1 MRNYLITLLP
11 LFSILGQ
18 SYSHNLKNIY
28 SNNQC
33 IQTLLNESNSLLHLQ
48 KAIFASGKIV
58 ESLSLFAETRCQKH
72 DCNSQDSKLSSK
84 EPFLSSFGS
93 HDACYKIPNYEYCT
107 IEVLH
112 QNLWYYG
119 ICLPKD
125 CEISI
130 YQDIQKLAQHY
141 NISPSSFLSF
151 HCGDTSYSWSV
162 GATLM
167 TVVCCIIFSLCIIAV
182 IIQQFK
188 IENSWIESFSLSK
201 NAQLLLAK
209 PRGDVL
215 DCLDG
220 IRTLSIFWVV
230 FGHTFIFETQDL
242 AFSNYT
248 DLLGINHQ
256 GWLASLPAQTLT
268 GAYFAVDTFFF
279 LSGFLA
285 TFIMLK
291 KFYKV
296 LEQKKYYSYL
306 KTIPFI
312 YLNRFLRLTPT
323 YFFVLLMYLK
333 IVPLLSSGPFWN
345 LLDTDQSFCN
355 QYWWTNLLYIN
366 NLYPSENHG
375 GCYAVAWYLAN
386 DVQFFIFVPW
396 IVWLTSLSP
405 SWTNGLLLV
414 FMLTSMISS
423 FFIAL
428 HQHWSIS
435 IYNLNAF
442 MEYFQS
448 YYIVPWGRCPPY
460 IFGIILAILWFFYKN
475 DLKKVVLSRMQSL
488 LLFSIA
494 LFLFGI
500 TIIGGRGAYSNLPS
514 DWSNLTMSF
523 YIALSKPA
531 WTVGVFILVG
541 LLFMEQLPWVDLIL
555 NNHLM
560 AVLGRISFCIYLVH
574 PAIINWYYYS
584 AETPPHFN
592 GLWYT
597 INYLGLLSLSI
608 IVSILVHL
616 FVELPVGNLTKRMLD
631 MKPKKIPQDSTATPL
646 LEA

>member
-1 MRNYLITLLP
+1 MNNYWIALLTMV
-11 LFSILGQ
+11 SILILSQ
-18 SYSHNLKNIY
+18 SSPLQNIY
-28 SNNQC
+28 FDNEC
-33 IQTLLNESNSLLHLQ
+33 IKSTLYKSDSVLNLQ

-58 ESLSLFAETRCQKH
+58 ESLLLFAETS
-72 DCNSQDSKLSSK
+72 SQNLSSK

-107 IEVLH
+107 VEVLH

-119 ICLPKD
+119 ICVPKE
-125 CEISI
+125 CENSI
-130 YQDIQKLAQHY
+130 YQDIQLFAQKY
-141 NISPSSFLSF
+141 NISASSFLTF

-162 GATLM
+162 GAMVMIIL
-167 TVVCCIIFSLCIIAV
+167 CSIIFILCMLASIF
-182 IIQQFK
+182 QYYHL
-188 IENSWIESFSLSK
+188 ENPWIECFSLSK
-201 NAQLLLAK
+201 NAQSLLAK
-209 PRGDVL
+209 PRSNVL

-220 IRTLSIFWVV
+220 IRSLSIFWVV
-230 FGHTFIFETQDL
+230 FGHTFIFETEDL
-242 AFSNYT
+242 AFSNYI

-256 GWLASLPAQTLT
+256 GWLASLPAQALT

-279 LSGFLA
+279 ISGFLA
-285 TFIMLK
+285 CYIMLK
-291 KFYKV
+291 KFYKM
-296 LEQKKYYSYL
+296 LEQKQYVRYL
-306 KTIPFI
+306 KSIPFI

-345 LLDTDQSFCN
+345 ILDNDQSFCN

-366 NLYPSENHG
+366 NLYPTENHG

-396 IVWLTSLSP
+396 IVWSTSLSP
-405 SWTNGLLLV
+405 SCTIGILLV
-414 FMLTSMISS
+414 IMLTSMMSS

-435 IYNLNAF
+435 IYNFNAF

-460 IFGIILAILWFFYKN
+460 IFGIILAILWFFYKE

-488 LLFSIA
+488 LLFCIA

-531 WTVGVFILVG
+531 WSVGVFILVG
-541 LLFMEQLPWVDLIL
+541 LLFMEQLLWVDLIL

-574 PAIINWYYYS
+574 PSIINWYYYS

-616 FVELPVGNLTKRMLD
+616 FVELPVGNLTKLMLNE
-631 MKPKKIPQDSTATPL
+631 KPKKKPQDSTRTPL
-646 LEA
+646 LEP

>member
-1 MRNYLITLLP
+1 
-11 LFSILGQ
+11 
-18 SYSHNLKNIY
+18 
-28 SNNQC
+28 
-33 IQTLLNESNSLLHLQ
+33 LNLQ

-58 ESLSLFAETRCQKH
+58 ESLLLFAETS
-72 DCNSQDSKLSSK
+72 SQNLSSK

-119 ICLPKD
+119 ICVPKE
-125 CEISI
+125 CENSI
-130 YQDIQKLAQHY
+130 YRDIQLFAQQY
-141 NISPSSFLSF
+141 NISASSFLTF
-151 HCGDTSYSWSV
+151 HCGDTTYTWSI
-162 GATLM
+162 GATIMIIL
-167 TVVCCIIFSLCIIAV
+167 CSIIFILCMVAAFFPI
-182 IIQQFK
+182 K
-188 IENSWIESFSLSK
+188 NRWIDSFSLRK
-201 NAQLLLAK
+201 NTQSLLAK
-209 PRGDVL
+209 PRGNVL

-230 FGHTFIFETQDL
+230 FGHTFIFETEDL

-256 GWLASLPAQTLT
+256 GWLASLPAQSLT
-268 GAYFAVDTFFF
+268 GGYFAVDTFFF

-285 TFIMLK
+285 CYIMLK
-291 KFYKV
+291 KFYKM
-296 LEQKKYYSYL
+296 LEQKHYVRYL
-306 KTIPFI
+306 KSIPFI

-345 LLDTDQSFCN
+345 MLDTDQSFCN

-366 NLYPSENHG
+366 NLYPTENHG

-386 DVQFFIFVPW
+386 DVQFFILVPW
-396 IVWLTSLSP
+396 IIWLTSLSP
-405 SWTNGLLLV
+405 LWTISFLLV
-414 FMLTSMISS
+414 ASIASMISS

-435 IYNLNAF
+435 IYNLNEF
-442 MEYFQS
+442 MDYFQN

-460 IFGIILAILWFFYKN
+460 IFGIILAIVWFFYKDN
-475 DLKKVVLSRMQSL
+475 LQKIVWTRTKSL
-488 LLFSIA
+488 LLFCVA

-514 DWSNLTMSF
+514 DWTNFTMSF

-531 WTVGVFILVG
+531 WTVGVFLLVG
-541 LLFMEQLPWVDLIL
+541 LLFMEQLPWVDKIL

-584 AETPPHFN
+584 AEKPPHFD

-608 IVSILVHL
+608 LVSIMVHL
-616 FVELPVGNLTKRMLD
+616 FVELPVGNLTKLILND
-631 MKPKKIPQDSTATPL
+631 KAKKTPEDTTTTPL
-646 LEA
+646 LEP

>member
-1 MRNYLITLLP
+1 MKSYKIALLAV
-11 LFSILGQ
+11 FSILGFGL
-18 SYSHNLKNIY
+18 SSPLKNIY
-28 SNNQC
+28 FDNECIKETVNDSNFSPN
-33 IQTLLNESNSLLHLQ
+33 LQ

-58 ESLSLFAETRCQKH
+58 ESLLLFAET
-72 DCNSQDSKLSSK
+72 NSQNLSSK

-119 ICLPKD
+119 ICLPK
-125 CEISI
+125 ERENSI
-130 YQDIQKLAQHY
+130 YQDIQLFAQKY
-141 NISPSSFLSF
+141 NISASSFLTF

-162 GATLM
+162 GATIM
-167 TVVCCIIFSLCIIAV
+167 IILCSILFILSLAAFFPIKNRWVEC
-182 IIQQFK
+182 
-188 IENSWIESFSLSK
+188 FSLSK
-201 NAQLLLAK
+201 NAQSLLAK
-209 PRGDVL
+209 PRGNVL

-230 FGHTFIFETQDL
+230 FGHTFIFETEDL
-242 AFSNYT
+242 AFSNYI

-256 GWLASLPAQTLT
+256 GWLASLPAQSLT

-285 TFIMLK
+285 CYIMLK
-291 KFYKV
+291 KFYKM
-296 LEQKKYYSYL
+296 LEQKQYVRYL
-306 KTIPFI
+306 KSIPFI

-345 LLDTDQSFCN
+345 LLDNDQSFCN

-366 NLYPSENHG
+366 NLYPTENHG

-386 DVQFFIFVPW
+386 DVQFFILVPW
-396 IVWLTSLSP
+396 IVWLASLSP
-405 SWTNGLLLV
+405 LWTIIFLLFV
-414 FMLTSMISS
+414 SFASMINA
-423 FFIAL
+423 FFIAF
-428 HQHWSIS
+428 HRHWSIS
-435 IYNLNAF
+435 IYNLKEF
-442 MEYFQS
+442 MDYFQN

-460 IFGIILAILWFFYKN
+460 IFGIILAIVWFFYKEN
-475 DLKKVVLSRMQSL
+475 LQKIVWTRTKSL
-488 LLFSIA
+488 LLFAMA

-514 DWSNLTMSF
+514 DWTSLTMSF

-531 WTVGVFILVG
+531 WTVGVFLLVG
-541 LLFMEQLPWVDLIL
+541 LLFIEQLPWVDIIL
-555 NNHLM
+555 NNHVM

-584 AETPPHFN
+584 SETPPHFN

-608 IVSILVHL
+608 IVSIMVHL
-616 FVELPVGNLTKRMLD
+616 FVELPVGNLVKLIFNE
-631 MKPKKIPQDSTATPL
+631 KPKKSPEDITTTPL

>member
-1 MRNYLITLLP
+1 MKNYLTIFLP
-11 LFSILGQ
+11 IFPILCQ
-18 SYSHNLKNIY
+18 SKLHTD
-28 SNNQC
+28 NQC
-33 IQTLLNESNSLLHLQ
+33 IQSFLNDSNSIIDLQ
-48 KAIFASGKIV
+48 KAVFASGKIV
-58 ESLSLFAETRCQKH
+58 ESLLLFAETKQER
-72 DCNSQDSKLSSK
+72 LSSN

-107 IEVLH
+107 VEILH

-119 ICLPKD
+119 LCVPKD
-125 CEISI
+125 CENSI
-130 YQDIQKLAQHY
+130 YQDIQSLAENL
-141 NISPSSFLSF
+141 NITASSFLSF
-151 HCGDTSYSWSV
+151 HCGDQTYSWSL
-162 GATLM
+162 GATIM
-167 TVVCCIIFSLCIIAV
+167 TVICCILFILGVIAFFRMENPW
-182 IIQQFK
+182 IQ
-188 IENSWIESFSLSK
+188 SFSVSK
-201 NAQLLLAK
+201 NVKSLLAK

-242 AFSNYT
+242 AFSNYI
-248 DLLGINHQ
+248 DILGINHQ
-256 GWLASLPAQTLT
+256 GWIASLPAQSLT

-285 TFIMLK
+285 CYIMLK
-291 KFYKV
+291 KFYKL
-296 LEQKKYYSYL
+296 LEQKEYIRYVKS
-306 KTIPFI
+306 IPFI

-323 YFFVLLMYLK
+323 YFFVLFMYLK

-366 NLYPSENHG
+366 NLYPTENHG
-375 GCYAVAWYLAN
+375 GCYAVSWYLAN
-386 DVQFFIFVPW
+386 DIQFFIFVPW
-396 IVWLTSLSP
+396 IVWLASMSP
-405 SWTNGLLLV
+405 SWTIALLLAI
-414 FMLTSMISS
+414 MLISITSS
-423 FFIAL
+423 FFISL
-428 HQHWSIS
+428 HQHWTIS
-435 IYNLNAF
+435 IYNLNEF
-442 MEYFQS
+442 MNYFQN

-460 IFGIILAILWFFYKN
+460 IFGIILAIIWFFYKEN
-475 DLKKVVLSRMQSL
+475 LKKIVWTQTKSL
-488 LLFSIA
+488 LLFCVS

-500 TIIGGRGAYSNLPS
+500 TIIGGRGAYNNLPS

-531 WTVGVFILVG
+531 WSVGVFVLVG
-541 LLFMEQLPWVDLIL
+541 LLFLETLPCVDVIL

-608 IVSILVHL
+608 MVSILVHL
-616 FVELPVGNLTKRMLD
+616 FVELPVGNLTKLILNE
-631 MKPKKIPQDSTATPL
+631 KPKKTQDSATMPL

>member
-1 MRNYLITLLP
+1 M
-11 LFSILGQ
+11 FGK
-18 SYSHNLKNIY
+18 SYSQNLQGLY
-28 SNNQC
+28 TNNKC
-33 IQTLLNESNSLLHLQ
+33 IQTLLNNSNSLLDLQ
-48 KAIFASGKIV
+48 KAIFASGRIV
-58 ESLSLFAETRCQKH
+58 ESLFLFAETACQQE
-72 DCNSQDSKLSSK
+72 DCNSQDGKLSSK

-125 CEISI
+125 CESSI
-130 YQDIQKLAQHY
+130 YQNIQKLAQHY
-141 NISPSSFLSF
+141 NISPLSFLSL
-151 HCGDTSYSWSV
+151 HCGDTNYSWTI
-162 GATLM
+162 GAVIMTLI
-167 TVVCCIIFSLCIIAV
+167 CCIIFNLCIIAA
-182 IIQQFK
+182 ILQYF
-188 IENSWIESFSLSK
+188 EMESSWIECFSLSK
-201 NAQLLLAK
+201 NIDLLLAK

-242 AFSNYT
+242 AFSNYI
-248 DLLGINHQ
+248 DLLGIHHQ
-256 GWLASLPAQTLT
+256 GWLASLPAQALT

-279 LSGFLA
+279 ISGFLA

-296 LEQKKYYSYL
+296 LEQRKYVRYL
-306 KTIPFI
+306 QTIPFI
-312 YLNRFLRLTPT
+312 YFNRFLRLTPT

-333 IVPLLSSGPFWN
+333 IVPMLSSGPFWN
-345 LLDTDQSFCN
+345 LLESDQSFCN

-366 NLYPSENHG
+366 NLFPKNNHG

-386 DVQFFIFVPW
+386 DVQFFLLVPW
-396 IVWLTSLSP
+396 IVWLASLSMP
-405 SWTNGLLLV
+405 WTIFGLVLIS
-414 FMLTSMISS
+414 TSSIIAS
-423 FFIAL
+423 FFLAL
-428 HQHWSIS
+428 HYHLSIS
-435 IYNLNAF
+435 IYNLNSF
-442 MEYFQS
+442 MDYFQN
-448 YYIVPWGRCPPY
+448 YYIVPWGRCPSY
-460 IFGIILAILWFFYKN
+460 IFGIILAIIWFFN
-475 DLKKVVLSRMQSL
+475 QELLQKVVFTKLKTILLFCISL
-488 LLFSIA
+488 L
-494 LFLFGI
+494 LFGI

-523 YIALSKPA
+523 YIAFSKPA
-531 WTVGVFILVG
+531 WTLGVLILIG
-541 LLFMEQLPWVDLIL
+541 LLFLGQLPWIDLVL

-560 AVLGRISFCIYLVH
+560 AVLGRLSFCIYLVH

-584 AETPPHFN
+584 AETPPHFD

-608 IVSILVHL
+608 IVSVFVHL
-616 FVELPVGNLTKRMLD
+616 FVELPLGNMTKLMFTT
-631 MKPKKIPQDSTATPL
+631 KNPNDSATEPL

>member
-1 MRNYLITLLP
+1 MKNYLIAFLIFP
-11 LFSILGQ
+11 ILCHSQ
-18 SYSHNLKNIY
+18 LYT
-28 SNNQC
+28 NNQC
-33 IQTLLNESNSLLHLQ
+33 IQSILNDSNSVIDLQ
-48 KAIFASGKIV
+48 KAVFASGKIV
-58 ESLSLFAETRCQKH
+58 ESLLLFAETKQE
-72 DCNSQDSKLSSK
+72 KLSAK

-93 HDACYKIPNYEYCT
+93 HDTCYKIPNYEYCT
-107 IEVLH
+107 IEILH

-119 ICLPKD
+119 ICVPKD
-125 CEISI
+125 CENSI
-130 YQDIQKLAQHY
+130 YQDIQSLAQNY
-141 NISPSSFLSF
+141 NISATSFLSY
-151 HCGDTSYSWSV
+151 HCGDTTYSWTV
-162 GATLM
+162 GAVFMVSL
-167 TVVCCIIFSLCIIAV
+167 CCILFILCIISTFF
-182 IIQQFK
+182 QNPWLK
-188 IENSWIESFSLSK
+188 SFSLSK
-201 NAQLLLAK
+201 NARSLLAK
-209 PRGDVL
+209 PRGNVL

-220 IRTLSIFWVV
+220 IRTLSILWVV

-242 AFSNYT
+242 AFSNYI
-248 DLLGINHQ
+248 DLIGINHK

-285 TFIMLK
+285 AYILLE
-291 KFYKV
+291 KFYKL
-296 LEQKKYYSYL
+296 LEQKKYSTYV

-323 YFFVLLMYLK
+323 YFFVLFIYLK
-333 IVPLLSSGPFWN
+333 IVPLLNSGPFWN
-345 LLDTDQSFCN
+345 LLETDQTFCN

-366 NLYPSENHG
+366 NLYPIGNHG

-386 DVQFFIFVPW
+386 DMQFFIFVPW
-396 IVWLTSLSP
+396 IIWLASLSA
-405 SWTNGLLLV
+405 SWTIFLLLAI
-414 FMLTSMISS
+414 MLISMMSS

-435 IYNLNAF
+435 IYNLNTF
-442 MEYFQS
+442 MDYFQK

-460 IFGIILAILWFFYKN
+460 IFGIILAIVWFFYKD
-475 DLKKVVLSRMQSL
+475 DLKKVVWCRTKSL
-488 LLFSIA
+488 LLFCVS

-523 YIALSKPA
+523 YIAFSKPA
-531 WTVGVFILVG
+531 WALGVFIMVE
-541 LLFMEQLPWVDLIL
+541 LLFLEKLPWIDLIL

-616 FVELPVGNLTKRMLD
+616 CVELPMGNLTKLILTNQ
-631 MKPKKIPQDSTATPL
+631 PKNVVDSSSMPL